1 MKHLLDA
8 NTLIEAKNRY
18 YGMSICPAFWDWL
31 LQEHQ
36 TLELASITSVK
47 DELSKGNDELA
58 TWTANNVGFFQ
69 SISDE
74 PTQAAYIHIATH
86 VAEQA
91 PKMKVGAL
99 DEFLA
104 GADPWLIAKAL
115 STGASVVTHEVL
127 NLDARRKFIIPNVC
141 KYFGVSYMNT
151 FELLHKLEARFV
163 LPC

>member
-31 LQEHQ
+31 LREHQ

-47 DELSKGNDELA
+47 DELSKGNDDLA
-58 TWTANNVGFFQ
+58 TWTARNSGFFQ
-69 SISDE
+69 AISDE
-74 PTQAAYIHIATH
+74 PTQAAYIQIATH
-86 VAEQA
+86 VADQA

-115 STGASVVTHEVL
+115 CTGAIVVTHEVL
-127 NLDARRKFIIPNVC
+127 NLDAKRKFIIPNVC
-141 KYFGVSYMNT
+141 KHFGISYMNT

-163 LPC
+163 LPR

>member
-31 LQEHQ
+31 LLQHQ

-47 DELSKGNDELA
+47 DELVKGNDELA
-58 TWTANNVGFFQ
+58 TWSANNVGFFQ
-69 SISDE
+69 AVSDE
-74 PTQAAYIHIATH
+74 PTQAAYIQIATH

-91 PKMKVGAL
+91 TRMKVGAL

-115 STGASVVTHEVL
+115 CTGATVVTHEVR
-127 NLDARRKFIIPNVC
+127 NLDAKRKFIIPNVC
-141 KYFGVSYMNT
+141 EHFGVAYMNT

-163 LPC
+163 LPL